1 MSKPPDV
8 DHAKVEVLLS
18 ADQIRARVRELGE
31 EISRDY
37 GAGGVT
43 MVGILK
49 GCFVFFSDLVR
60 ACDIPLRT
68 EFIGISSY
76 GDETSSTGVVK
87 ITSDLTQPIE
97 GERVLIVEDII
108 DTGLTMQ
115 YLLENFAT
123 RQPAELKVCS
133 LLHKPARTLVEVRRD
148 YVGFTIEDAFVVGY
162 GLDYAQ
168 YYRNLPYVGVYRG

>member
-1 MSKPPDV
+1 MSSQLEV
-8 DHAKVEVLLS
+8 DHSKVDVLLS
-18 ADQIRARVRELGE
+18 TEQIEARVRELGAQ
-31 EISRDY
+31 ISRDY
-37 GAGGVT
+37 GSDGVP

-76 GDETSSTGVVK
+76 GDGAKSSGVVK

-97 GERVLIVEDII
+97 NERVLIVEDIV

-123 RQPAELKVCS
+123 RMPADLKVCT
-133 LLHKPARTLVEVRRD
+133 LLHKPARTLVEVHMD
-148 YVGFTIEDAFVVGY
+148 YVGFTIEDEFVVGY

>member
-1 MSKPPDV
+1 MD
-8 DHAKVEVLLS
+8 VLLS
-18 ADQIRARVRELGE
+18 AEQIRTRVCALGR

-37 GAGGVT
+37 GDGGVT

-49 GCFVFFSDLVR
+49 GCFVFFSDLIR

-76 GDETSSTGVVK
+76 GDEAKSSGVVK

-97 GERVLIVEDII
+97 NERVLIVEDII

-115 YLLENFAT
+115 YLLDNFAT
-123 RQPAELKVCS
+123 RMPAELKVCT
-133 LLHKPARTLVEVRRD
+133 LLHKPVKTQVDVRMD
-148 YVGFTIEDAFVVGY
+148 YVGFTIPDEFVVGY

-168 YYRNLPYVGVYRG
+168 YYRNLPFVGVYRG

>member
-1 MSKPPDV
+1 MCSKIEV
-8 DHAKVEVLLS
+8 DHGKVDVLLS
-18 ADQIRARVRELGE
+18 TEQIQARVAELGAQ
-31 EISRDY
+31 ISRDY
-37 GAGGVT
+37 GSEGVT

-76 GDETSSTGVVK
+76 GDEAKSSGVVK

-97 GERVLIVEDII
+97 NERVLIVEDIV

-115 YLLENFAT
+115 YLLGNFAT
-123 RQPAELKVCS
+123 RKPSDLKVCT
-133 LLHKPARTLVEVRRD
+133 LLHKPARTQVEVPID
-148 YVGFTIEDAFVVGY
+148 YVGFTIEDEFVVGY